1 MLILRGLLGVVFQVA
16 LLGAGLYL
24 PAGTWDW
31 PRATQFLV
39 SYTVIVSASVFA
51 LARFA
56 PQGLEARLAA
66 PMDRSQP
73 FGDVVASA
81 LLFSSMVAWWIFIPL
96 DVFRLSLL
104 PPPYLLVSALG
115 AVVSVGGLGIIML
128 TIYQNAYVMPI
139 VKEQSDRGQVLV
151 DSGLY
156 GCIRHPMYAGMFLWF
171 IGIALWLESI
181 AAALAVA
188 LILPGIWLRIRI
200 EEQTL
205 AESLPGYAEY
215 MARVPYRLLPRVW

>member
-1 MLILRGLLGVVFQVA
+1 MLIIRGLLGVVFQVA
-16 LLGAGLYL
+16 LFGAGLYL

-31 PRATQFLV
+31 PRAAQFLV
-39 SYTVIVSASVFA
+39 SYTLIVSVSVFV

-66 PMDRSQP
+66 PVDRTQP
-73 FGDVVASA
+73 RGDVVASA
-81 LLFSSMVAWWIFIPL
+81 LLFSSIAAWWVFIPF
-96 DVFRLSLL
+96 DVFRLELL
-104 PPPYLLVSALG
+104 PPPSLLVSALG
-115 AVVSVGGLGIIML
+115 AVVSVGGLGIIIL

-156 GCIRHPMYAGMFLWF
+156 GRIRHPMYTGMLLWLL
-171 IGIALWLESI
+171 GLALWLEST

-188 LILPGIWLRIRI
+188 LMFPSIWLRIRV

-205 AESLPGYAEY
+205 AENLPGYAEY
-215 MARVPYRLLPRVW
+215 MARVRYRLFPRVW